1 MPLLRPAHELTP
13 GATAADWHCRQPP
26 GPDAD
31 AAETRHSDSDTAVPQ
46 RLAGVPPLRQVHPLP
61 PKVTAADWHR
71 RQPTVTAAERRHQP
85 YEEELLAVFRMIDQ
99 DENGVI
105 DFSELLDLGKAV
117 NAAFTAA
124 KCRAVLGWMDEDHDG
139 TVTKEEFVAF
149 FGKLMKKF
157 SQSANDRV
165 EVVCFLG
172 SHPKIKQGQVPV

>member
-1 MPLLRPAHELTP
+1 MEQIAALFGGTDKQDPVPRYIRP
-13 GATAADWHCRQPP
+13 Q
-26 GPDAD
+26 
-31 AAETRHSDSDTAVPQ
+31 SDSDTAVPR
-46 RLAGVPPLRQVHPLP
+46 RLEGVPPLWPVHPLP
-61 PKVTAADWHR
+61 PRVTAADWHHW
-71 RQPTVTAAERRHQP
+71 QPDAAAAEGRHRP
-85 YEEELLAVFRMIDQ
+85 YEEELLAIFRMIDQ

-157 SQSANDRV
+157 SQSANDRGIVQVLSMFDDMYGDVYEHVQCV
-165 EVVCFLG
+165 EACVWG
-172 SHPKIKQGQVPV
+172 